1 MSAPGAAA
9 TIYRRLLGFLRGHP
23 WVVVASLVAVSLDAA
38 GQALFVYLLRPLIDD
53 TLGNSAPEFSLWLPG
68 LVMLAVVVRVV
79 GNFGGGYGMEWLGR
93 RLIAD
98 LRRDL
103 FGRYLD
109 LPLTEFDREGSGAM
123 ISRLT
128 YNTEQ
133 VAQAATTALLG
144 SVRDLLTVIGLLT
157 VMLLQSWRLTLTM
170 LLLLPAIAFV
180 VFVVSRRFRKIAWR
194 IQDSM
199 GVVTHRT
206 EQAVKGQEIIR
217 VFGGQQREAGDFAAV
232 NESNRRLHLKLRAT
246 QLVSSSLI
254 QLAAGGA
261 VVVLLLVAASQ
272 FMRNDVSAGIFMSVL
287 AAMVA
292 TIPPLKRLT
301 NMHVLIQKGI
311 AAAESIYDVLDRRPE
326 PDGGDETPERVRGEV
341 RFERVGFSYP
351 GHERRVL
358 RGIDLELERGTVTA
372 LVGRSGSGKTTLA
385 RLLPRFHAPSAGRIL
400 LDGRDLADYDLD
412 ALRRQIALVGQ
423 QTVLFDDSIEGNIR
437 YGQLADASRDDVEEA
452 ARQAHAM
459 EFIEQL
465 PNGLDTRIGAAGVQL
480 SGGQKQRIAIARALL
495 KNAPIL
501 ILDEATSALDA
512 ESEQAVQRG
521 MKRLM
526 ADRTT
531 LVIAHRLTTVERAD
545 QVVVMD
551 KGRIV
556 ERGRHEDL
564 LARPDGLYQHLYHA
578 QFRDDADGDGP
589 APPAPDTDPA

>member
-23 WVVVASLVAVSLDAA
+23 WVVAASLLAVSLDAA

-53 TLGNSAPEFSLWLPG
+53 TLGSSAPVFSLWLPG
-68 LVMLAVVVRVV
+68 LVMVAVVVRVV

-109 LPLTEFDREGSGAM
+109 LPLTEFDREGSGTM

-144 SVRDLLTVIGLLT
+144 SVRDLLTVVGLLT

-217 VFGGQQREAGDFAAV
+217 VFGGQQREAADFAEV

-272 FMRNDVSAGIFMSVL
+272 FMRNEVSAGIFMSVL

-326 PDGGDETPERVRGEV
+326 PDEGDEMPGRVDGEV
-341 RFERVGFSYP
+341 RFEGVGFSYP
-351 GHERRVL
+351 GHDRRVL
-358 RGIDLELERGTVTA
+358 EDIDLVLERGTVTA

-400 LDGRDLADYDLD
+400 LDGRDLAEYDLD

-423 QTVLFDDSIEGNIR
+423 QTVLFDDSIEANIR
-437 YGQLADASRDDVEEA
+437 YGQLADASRAEVEDA

-459 EFIEQL
+459 EFIDQL
-465 PNGLDTRIGAAGVQL
+465 PDGLDTRIGAAGVQL

-551 KGRIV
+551 QGRIV

-578 QFRDDADGDGP
+578 QFREDADGESVDGP
-589 APPAPDTDPA
+589 ASNSDPA

>member
-1 MSAPGAAA
+1 
-9 TIYRRLLGFLRGHP
+9 
-23 WVVVASLVAVSLDAA
+23 
-38 GQALFVYLLRPLIDD
+38 
-53 TLGNSAPEFSLWLPG
+53 
-68 LVMLAVVVRVV
+68 
-79 GNFGGGYGMEWLGR
+79 
-93 RLIAD
+93 
-98 LRRDL
+98 
-103 FGRYLD
+103 
-109 LPLTEFDREGSGAM
+109 
-123 ISRLT
+123 
-128 YNTEQ
+128 
-133 VAQAATTALLG
+133 
-144 SVRDLLTVIGLLT
+144 
-157 VMLLQSWRLTLTM
+157 
-170 LLLLPAIAFV
+170 
-180 VFVVSRRFRKIAWR
+180 
-194 IQDSM
+194 
-199 GVVTHRT
+199 
-206 EQAVKGQEIIR
+206 
-217 VFGGQQREAGDFAAV
+217 
-232 NESNRRLHLKLRAT
+232 
-246 QLVSSSLI
+246 
-254 QLAAGGA
+254 
-261 VVVLLLVAASQ
+261 
-272 FMRNDVSAGIFMSVL
+272 MRNEVSAGIFMSVL

-326 PDGGDETPERVRGEV
+326 PDEGDEMPGRVDGEV
-341 RFERVGFSYP
+341 RFEGVGFSYP
-351 GHERRVL
+351 GHDRRVL
-358 RGIDLELERGTVTA
+358 EDIDLVLERGTVTA

-400 LDGRDLADYDLD
+400 LDGRDLAEYDLD

-423 QTVLFDDSIEGNIR
+423 QTVLFDDSIEANIR
-437 YGQLADASRDDVEEA
+437 YGQLADASRAEVEDA

-459 EFIEQL
+459 EFIDQL
-465 PNGLDTRIGAAGVQL
+465 PDGLDTRIGAAGVQL

-551 KGRIV
+551 QGRIV

-578 QFRDDADGDGP
+578 QFREDADGESVDGP
-589 APPAPDTDPA
+589 ASTSDSA

>member
-1 MSAPGAAA
+1 MSASGAAA

-23 WVVVASLVAVSLDAA
+23 WVVAASLLAVSLDAA

-53 TLGNSAPEFSLWLPG
+53 TLGSSAPVFSLWLPG
-68 LVMLAVVVRVV
+68 LVMVAVVVRVV

-109 LPLTEFDREGSGAM
+109 LPLTEFDREGSGTM

-144 SVRDLLTVIGLLT
+144 SVRDLLTVVGLLT

-217 VFGGQQREAGDFAAV
+217 VFGGQQREAADFAEV

-272 FMRNDVSAGIFMSVL
+272 FMRNEVSAGIFMSVL

-326 PDGGDETPERVRGEV
+326 PDEGDEMPGRVDGEV
-341 RFERVGFSYP
+341 RFEGVGFSYP
-351 GHERRVL
+351 GHDRRVL
-358 RGIDLELERGTVTA
+358 EDIDLVLERGTVTA

-400 LDGRDLADYDLD
+400 LDGRDLAEYDLD

-423 QTVLFDDSIEGNIR
+423 QTVLFDDSIEANIR
-437 YGQLADASRDDVEEA
+437 YGQLADASRAEVEDA

-459 EFIEQL
+459 EFIDQL
-465 PNGLDTRIGAAGVQL
+465 PDGLDTRIGAAGVQL

-551 KGRIV
+551 QGRIV

-578 QFRDDADGDGP
+578 QFREDADGESVDGP
-589 APPAPDTDPA
+589 ASTSDSA

>member
-1 MSAPGAAA
+1 MSASGAAA

-23 WVVVASLVAVSLDAA
+23 WVVAASLLAVSLDAA

-53 TLGNSAPEFSLWLPG
+53 TLGSSAPVFSLWLPG
-68 LVMLAVVVRVV
+68 LVMVAVVVRVV

-109 LPLTEFDREGSGAM
+109 LPLTEFDREGSGTM

-144 SVRDLLTVIGLLT
+144 SVRDLLTVVGLLT

-217 VFGGQQREAGDFAAV
+217 VFGGQQREAADFAEV

-261 VVVLLLVAASQ
+261 VVVLLLVLQ
-272 FMRNDVSAGIFMSVL
+272 HLHLLMFQVSVHSEM
-287 AAMVA
+287 M
-292 TIPPLKRLT
+292 
-301 NMHVLIQKGI
+301 
-311 AAAESIYDVLDRRPE
+311 
-326 PDGGDETPERVRGEV
+326 
-341 RFERVGFSYP
+341 
-351 GHERRVL
+351 
-358 RGIDLELERGTVTA
+358 
-372 LVGRSGSGKTTLA
+372 
-385 RLLPRFHAPSAGRIL
+385 
-400 LDGRDLADYDLD
+400 
-412 ALRRQIALVGQ
+412 
-423 QTVLFDDSIEGNIR
+423 
-437 YGQLADASRDDVEEA
+437 
-452 ARQAHAM
+452 
-459 EFIEQL
+459 
-465 PNGLDTRIGAAGVQL
+465 
-480 SGGQKQRIAIARALL
+480 
-495 KNAPIL
+495 L
-501 ILDEATSALDA
+501 IL
-512 ESEQAVQRG
+512 
-521 MKRLM
+521 
-526 ADRTT
+526 
-531 LVIAHRLTTVERAD
+531 
-545 QVVVMD
+545 
-551 KGRIV
+551 
-556 ERGRHEDL
+556 
-564 LARPDGLYQHLYHA
+564 
-578 QFRDDADGDGP
+578 
-589 APPAPDTDPA
+589 

>member
-1 MSAPGAAA
+1 MSASGAAA

-23 WVVVASLVAVSLDAA
+23 WVVAASLLAVSLDAA

-53 TLGNSAPEFSLWLPG
+53 TLGSSAPVFSLWLPG
-68 LVMLAVVVRVV
+68 LVMVAVVVRVV
-79 GNFGGGYGMEWLGR
+79 DNFGGGYGMEWLGR

-109 LPLTEFDREGSGAM
+109 LPLTEFDREGSGTM

-144 SVRDLLTVIGLLT
+144 SVRDLLTVVGLLT

-217 VFGGQQREAGDFAAV
+217 VFGGQQREAADFAEV

-272 FMRNDVSAGIFMSVL
+272 FMRNEVSAGIFMSVL

-326 PDGGDETPERVRGEV
+326 PDEGDEMPGRVDGEV
-341 RFERVGFSYP
+341 RFEGVGFSYP
-351 GHERRVL
+351 GHDRRVL
-358 RGIDLELERGTVTA
+358 EDIDLVLERGTVTA

-400 LDGRDLADYDLD
+400 LDGRDLAEYDLD

-423 QTVLFDDSIEGNIR
+423 QTVLFDDSIEANIR
-437 YGQLADASRDDVEEA
+437 YGQLADASRAEVEDA

-459 EFIEQL
+459 EFIDQL
-465 PNGLDTRIGAAGVQL
+465 PDGLDTRIGAAGVQL

-551 KGRIV
+551 QGRIV

-578 QFRDDADGDGP
+578 QFREDADGESVDGP
-589 APPAPDTDPA
+589 ASTSDSA

>member
-1 MSAPGAAA
+1 VSASGAAA

-23 WVVVASLVAVSLDAA
+23 WVVAASLLAVSLDAA

-53 TLGNSAPEFSLWLPG
+53 TLGSSAPVFSLWLPG
-68 LVMLAVVVRVV
+68 LVMVAVVVRVV
-79 GNFGGGYGMEWLGR
+79 DNFGGGYGMEWLGR

-109 LPLTEFDREGSGAM
+109 LPLTEFDREGSGTM

-144 SVRDLLTVIGLLT
+144 SVRDLLTVVGLLT

-217 VFGGQQREAGDFAAV
+217 VFGGQQREAADFAEV

-272 FMRNDVSAGIFMSVL
+272 FMRNEVSAGIFMSVL

-326 PDGGDETPERVRGEV
+326 PDEGDEMPGRVDGEV
-341 RFERVGFSYP
+341 RFEGVGFSYP
-351 GHERRVL
+351 GHDRRVL
-358 RGIDLELERGTVTA
+358 EDIDLVLERGTVTA

-400 LDGRDLADYDLD
+400 LDGRDLAEYDLD

-423 QTVLFDDSIEGNIR
+423 QTVLFDDSIEANIR
-437 YGQLADASRDDVEEA
+437 YGQLADASRAEVEDA

-459 EFIEQL
+459 EFIDQL
-465 PNGLDTRIGAAGVQL
+465 PDGLDTRIGAAGVQL

-551 KGRIV
+551 QGRIV

-578 QFRDDADGDGP
+578 QFREDADGESVDGP
-589 APPAPDTDPA
+589 ASTSDSA

>member
-1 MSAPGAAA
+1 
-9 TIYRRLLGFLRGHP
+9 
-23 WVVVASLVAVSLDAA
+23 
-38 GQALFVYLLRPLIDD
+38 
-53 TLGNSAPEFSLWLPG
+53 
-68 LVMLAVVVRVV
+68 
-79 GNFGGGYGMEWLGR
+79 MEWLGR

-109 LPLTEFDREGSGAM
+109 LPLTEFDREGSGTM

-144 SVRDLLTVIGLLT
+144 SVRDLLTVVGLLT

-217 VFGGQQREAGDFAAV
+217 VFGGQQREAADFAEV

-272 FMRNDVSAGIFMSVL
+272 FMRNEVSAGIFMSVL

-326 PDGGDETPERVRGEV
+326 PDEGDEMPGRVDGEV
-341 RFERVGFSYP
+341 RFEGVGFSYP
-351 GHERRVL
+351 GHDRRVL
-358 RGIDLELERGTVTA
+358 EDIDLVLERGTVTA

-400 LDGRDLADYDLD
+400 LDGRDLAEYDLD

-423 QTVLFDDSIEGNIR
+423 QTVLFDDSIEANIR
-437 YGQLADASRDDVEEA
+437 YGQLADASRAEVEDA

-459 EFIEQL
+459 EFIDQL
-465 PNGLDTRIGAAGVQL
+465 PDGLDTRIGAAGVQL

-551 KGRIV
+551 QGRIV

-578 QFRDDADGDGP
+578 QFREDADGESVDGP
-589 APPAPDTDPA
+589 ASTSDSA

>member
-1 MSAPGAAA
+1 MNTPAAA
-9 TIYRRLLGFLRGHP
+9 TTIYRRLLGFLRGHP
-23 WVVVASLVAVSLDAA
+23 WVVAASLIAVSLDAA

-53 TLGNSAPEFSLWLPG
+53 TLGSAAPSFSLWLPA

-109 LPLTEFDREGSGAM
+109 LPLTAFDREGSGTM

-144 SVRDLLTVIGLLT
+144 SVRDLLTVTGLLT

-217 VFGGQQREAGDFAAV
+217 VFGGQQHEATDFAEV

-254 QLAAGGA
+254 QLAAGAA

-272 FMRNDVSAGIFMSVL
+272 FMREEVSAGIFMSVL

-311 AAAESIYDVLDRRPE
+311 AAAESIYDTLDRPPE
-326 PDGGDETPERVRGEV
+326 RDDGDLVPERVGGEV
-341 RFERVGFSYP
+341 RMEAVDFSYP
-351 GHERRVL
+351 GHDRRVL
-358 RGIDLELERGTVTA
+358 RDIDLDLARGTVTA

-412 ALRRQIALVGQ
+412 ALRRQVALVGQ
-423 QTVLFDDSIEGNIR
+423 QTVLFDDSIEANIR
-437 YGQLADASRDDVEEA
+437 YGQLDDASRAEVEEA

-459 EFIEQL
+459 EFIDQL
-465 PNGLDTRIGAAGVQL
+465 PSGLDTRIGAAGVQL

-521 MKRLM
+521 MNRLM

-551 KGRIV
+551 QGRIV

-578 QFRDDADGDGP
+578 QFRDDVDGRNADRQ
-589 APPAPDTDPA
+589 ASNADPE